1 MSYTPNNEPPLDPPV
16 DPADE
21 TYAEDWV
28 EVIFRLGA
36 DDAAADEDDLWAWDG
51 EPLYVYA
58 TLDGGVLEVSDVL
71 YTGIRPELQGVDFQ
85 IDDLNETTLAD
96 IRAALLGLADEEN
109 EG

>member
-1 MSYTPNNEPPLDPPV
+1 MYPANNEPPLDPPV
-16 DPADE
+16 NPDDE

-58 TLDGGVLEVSDVL
+58 TLDSGVLEVSDVL
-71 YTGIRPELQGVDFQ
+71 YTGIRPELQGVDFAVE
-85 IDDLNETTLAD
+85 DLTEATLND
-96 IRAALLGLADEEN
+96 IKAQLLGIATEDEGN
-109 EG
+109 Y